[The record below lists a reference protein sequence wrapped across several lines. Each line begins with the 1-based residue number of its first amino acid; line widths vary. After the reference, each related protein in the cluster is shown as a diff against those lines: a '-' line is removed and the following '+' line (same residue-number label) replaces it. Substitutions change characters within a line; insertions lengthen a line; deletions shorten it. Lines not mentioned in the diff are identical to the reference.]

1 MEIEVSSSTH
11 DTDTQANRV
20 DLESIRVKRKT
31 LQNLLEDCQR
41 AIELLNLTENSPRGF
56 QDDNSDG
63 VGEQSDSP
71 DSDEFSSSDPE
82 ADKFY
87 ELIKS
92 RVECQDFREKIELA
106 QVSVRQDI
114 AEESSTW
121 DVVSEDD
128 IWDEGSMGETEDD
141 YVVVREEDIA
151 DGIACF
157 MATYLSSLKQTK
169 DISPDQ
175 LQKALST
182 MFSVKKRK
190 GKLRKAWEG
199 SKVIYNVA
207 SWSATAIGIY
217 QNPMILSIA
226 SKAFWVSC
234 KAISKLV

>member
-1 MEIEVSSSTH
+1 M
-11 DTDTQANRV
+11 
-20 DLESIRVKRKT
+20 
-31 LQNLLEDCQR
+31 
-41 AIELLNLTENSPRGF
+41 
-56 QDDNSDG
+56 
-63 VGEQSDSP
+63 
-71 DSDEFSSSDPE
+71 
-82 ADKFY
+82 
-87 ELIKS
+87 
-92 RVECQDFREKIELA
+92 
-106 QVSVRQDI
+106 
-114 AEESSTW
+114 
-121 DVVSEDD
+121 
-128 IWDEGSMGETEDD
+128 EDD
-141 YVVVREEDIA
+141 YVVVREEDVA

-157 MATYLSSLKQTK
+157 MVTYLSSLEQTK